1 MGVLGPYLF
10 ALRASN
16 PEGYTWNGALF
27 SLTTLNNKPCALAPV
42 ATPVGVLF
50 LRMYVLIMRAIK
62 PPLISFLETVYTI
75 GAVVNSDFRNRRSD
89 TPDRDTA

>member
-1 MGVLGPYLF
+1 MSRCLSPADRGVLGPYLF

-62 PPLISFLETVYTI
+62 PPLIFFSRNSVYYR
-75 GAVVNSDFRNRRSD
+75 GRSEF
-89 TPDRDTA
+89 